1 MKIYF
6 PSREIHDMTDTTVDV
21 VSTSA
26 TTADASP
33 IVLAQTEMLRLKF
46 LPTLIDNVK
55 DPQKSVSGKL
65 LYEKSAKVMNAFPV
79 IAKIHRKKFHE
90 DLLKS
95 ATGRNLS

>member
-1 MKIYF
+1 MKIYL

-33 IVLAQTEMLRLKF
+33 IVLAQTDMLRLKF
-46 LPTLIDNVK
+46 LPTLVDNGK
-55 DPQKSVSGKL
+55 EPEKSVSGKL
-65 LYEKSAKVMNAFPV
+65 LYEKSARAMCAFRPT
-79 IAKIHRKKFHE
+79 AKIQQKKFHE

-95 ATGRNLS
+95 ATGWNFR